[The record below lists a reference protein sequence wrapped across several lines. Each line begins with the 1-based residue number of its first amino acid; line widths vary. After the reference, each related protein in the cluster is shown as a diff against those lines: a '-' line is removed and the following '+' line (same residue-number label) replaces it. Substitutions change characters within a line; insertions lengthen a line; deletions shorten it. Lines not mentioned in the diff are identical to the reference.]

1 MIGSDRAIGPG
12 RMRALPPCDSNDT
25 EDETAA
31 GPNRKQNTGPHRP
44 SVLLVDDDVDF
55 LFSMRVQ
62 LAAATSDV
70 FIAQTPQAAL
80 GILERHAIDAVVC
93 DLVLGDTDGRH
104 VLQLV
109 REQWPRV
116 ARILVTGYGERLSYT
131 AEFPSAQAMIL
142 KPCDASALAELLGKL
157 TTSIPGVVRV
167 KEVRLMDRGTDELVQ
182 PRASRDHADDVSWD
196 EDTEPGE

>member
-1 MIGSDRAIGPG
+1 
-12 RMRALPPCDSNDT
+12 MRANGKRT
-25 EDETAA
+25 
-31 GPNRKQNTGPHRP
+31 TGPHRP
-44 SVLLVDDDVDF
+44 SVLVVDDDDDF
-55 LFSMRVQ
+55 LFSMREQ
-62 LAAATSDV
+62 LASATSDV

-80 GILERHAIDAVVC
+80 WLLERHPIDAIVC
-93 DLVLGDTDGRH
+93 DLVLGDTDGRDI
-104 VLQLV
+104 LQLV

-116 ARILVTGYGERLSYT
+116 ARILITGYGERLSYI

-182 PRASRDHADDVSWD
+182 PRASREGADDDSWD
-196 EDTEPGE
+196 GDTEPGE